1 MAANSLKII
10 SKLGFMDPLSIL
22 AMILIFVALVMQI
35 NGAKL
40 RHRLHRSFDK
50 IAQPKEL
57 LTPQNDYIY
66 GNNPGKPSDHPES

>member
-1 MAANSLKII
+1 
-10 SKLGFMDPLSIL
+10 
-22 AMILIFVALVMQI
+22 MQI

-66 GNNPGKPSDHPES
+66 GNNPGKPSGHPESLSSWPRSARRSADRRKHQNAWPAQVPAAAPA